1 MAPLSA
7 ILALWDIKIHT
18 YTFNSGDVSFQVKA
32 LVDKLLSFYTILG
45 VPNVDLYYS
54 YV

>member
-18 YTFNSGDVSFQVKA
+18 YIFNSGDVSFYVKA
-32 LVDKLLSFYTILG
+32 LVDKLLGFYAILG
-45 VPNVDLYYS
+45 VPNVDPYYS
-54 YV
+54 YI